1 MSEPRTSVPRSP
13 RHGNIF
19 SRDSG
24 SMLIHVHRESGLA
37 HRTLS
42 LSPWQVQ
49 VVRAVATKWFAVLVI
64 AGLAS
69 WVFFAVQAATIP
81 LLTRRLVR
89 MEVDARRLDTLQ
101 QALARLQQRY
111 DQVQHMLS
119 APNPAAIAAT
129 TKAVDAGPRR
139 RDSGAARPTASVRR
153 DSTRHATTGKSKS
166 DSGASKRLTKSDSG
180 AKPRLP

>member
-1 MSEPRTSVPRSP
+1 
-13 RHGNIF
+13 
-19 SRDSG
+19 
-24 SMLIHVHRESGLA
+24 MLIHVHRESGLA

-49 VVRAVATKWFAVLVI
+49 VVRVMATKWFAVLVI
-64 AGLAS
+64 AGLVS
-69 WVFFAVQAATIP
+69 WVFFAVQAAKIP
-81 LLTRRLVR
+81 LLTRRLSR

-119 APNPAAIAAT
+119 TPSTTSIVAT
-129 TKAVDAGPRR
+129 TKGADVGPLRASSATRR
-139 RDSGAARPTASVRR
+139 AAPVQK
-153 DSTRHATTGKSKS
+153 DSTRHGTTGKSKS
-166 DSGASKRLTKSDSG
+166 DSGASIRPTKSNGG

>member
-1 MSEPRTSVPRSP
+1 MSEPRTSAPRSP

-49 VVRAVATKWFAVLVI
+49 VVRAVATKWFAIFVI
-64 AGLAS
+64 GGLAS
-69 WVFFAVQAATIP
+69 WVFFALQAAKIP
-81 LLTRRLVR
+81 LLTRHLAR

-101 QALARLQQRY
+101 QALSRLQQRY

-119 APNPAAIAAT
+119 APSPTAAT
-129 TKAVDAGPRR
+129 ATAKGVDAEPRR
-139 RDSGAARPTASVRR
+139 RVSGAARPAASIRK
-153 DSTRHATTGKSKS
+153 DSTRPVTTGTSKR
-166 DSGASKRLTKSDSG
+166 DSGASSRSTKSDGG
-180 AKPRLP
+180 AKPRRP